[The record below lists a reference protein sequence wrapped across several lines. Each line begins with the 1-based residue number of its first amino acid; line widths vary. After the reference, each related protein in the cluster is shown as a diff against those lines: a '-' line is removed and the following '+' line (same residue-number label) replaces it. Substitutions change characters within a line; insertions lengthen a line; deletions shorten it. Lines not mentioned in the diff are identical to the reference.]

1 MSSPKSARHL
11 KDPLSLK
18 EMKFL
23 EIYFLGGLNMDQ
35 AMISAGYVGYHPKS
49 LYRLGR
55 KIVEKF
61 ENQAGDHRKIFRA
74 IGAGEV
80 TIIRGLLEIAQDPKV
95 SAAVRLR
102 AWSTLASCM
111 GLKSEIVEPFQGF
124 SIIISGEDDDEALGS
139 QVGPGSDA
147 KPRIP
152 PKPMQITR

>member
-95 SAAVRLR
+95 TAAVRLR

-111 GLKSEIVEPFQGF
+111 GLKSEIVESFQGVT
-124 SIIISGEDDDEALGS
+124 INIMGEDDAEALRIEGR
-139 QVGPGSDA
+139 PASDA
-147 KPRIP
+147 KPQTPPQRI
-152 PKPMQITR
+152 QITK